1 MTNAIMVFAS
11 ALGPALVGTLLEW
24 QIPFPMISMM
34 LVAFCLLATVMLV
47 YTLRT
52 RVIDTP

>member
-1 MTNAIMVFAS
+1 MTNAIMVFSS

-24 QIPFPMISMM
+24 HMSFLAISMIM
-34 LVAFCLLATVMLV
+34 ATFCVVATALLV

-52 RVIDTP
+52 PSN

>member
-24 QIPFPMISMM
+24 QLPFPAISM
-34 LVAFCLLATVMLV
+34 LLAAFCLVATALLV
-47 YTLRT
+47 YTLRA
-52 RVIDTP
+52 PGH